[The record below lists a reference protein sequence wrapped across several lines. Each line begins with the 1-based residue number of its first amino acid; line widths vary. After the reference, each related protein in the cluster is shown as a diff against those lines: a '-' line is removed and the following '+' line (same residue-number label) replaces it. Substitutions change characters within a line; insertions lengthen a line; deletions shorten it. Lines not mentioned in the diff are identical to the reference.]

1 MSITFMLNGHQVTPD
16 AAPTRLLLDV
26 LRNEFALTGVRYGC
40 GAEQCGTCAVLI
52 DGTAAYACGRELG
65 SVAGRAVVTAEGL
78 GTAENPSALQQAF
91 LDEQAGQCGYCITG
105 ILIAAT
111 ALLAHNPRPTRADIL
126 AALDPH
132 LCRCGAH
139 PRFIRAIERVA
150 GVRS

>member
-1 MSITFMLNGHQVTPD
+1 MSVTFTLNGRQVMPD

-52 DGTAAYACGRELG
+52 DGAAAYACGRELG
-65 SVAGRAVVTAEGL
+65 SVAGRVVVTAEGL
-78 GTAENPSALQQAF
+78 GTAESPSPLQQAF

-105 ILIAAT
+105 ILVAAT
-111 ALLAHNPRPTRADIL
+111 ALLARIPQPGRADIV

-139 PRFIRAIERVA
+139 PRFIRAIERAA
-150 GVRS
+150 GVGA